1 MGSRKRDQGLLQ
13 GAGPKKLQNEAAG
26 AEQEARFMQRT
37 QQLPASMGGFIFQNL
52 KSTVLTE
59 GHLHKSIVTVTRALS
74 SFFFVVFLFFTVT
87 SARTEV
93 SKSLKN
99 PFNHFHLI
107 NK

>member
-52 KSTVLTE
+52 RSTVLTE
-59 GHLHKSIVTVTRALS
+59 GHLHKSVVTVTRALS
-74 SFFFVVFLFFTVT
+74 SSFFFFLFY
-87 SARTEV
+87 SD
-93 SKSLKN
+93 LC
-99 PFNHFHLI
+99 
-107 NK
+107 